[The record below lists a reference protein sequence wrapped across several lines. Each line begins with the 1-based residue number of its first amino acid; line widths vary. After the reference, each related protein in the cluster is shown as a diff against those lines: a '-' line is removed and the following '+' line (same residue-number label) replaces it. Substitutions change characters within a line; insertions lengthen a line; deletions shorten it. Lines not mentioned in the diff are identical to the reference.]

1 MSNRHILAFLRESRS
16 DESLVEVLDNA
27 LCYPTVPTS
36 TDALSEAQHVRR
48 LLIDKGFC
56 YTSDFFLAHDVIRGR
71 RGNCLGYSLL
81 IGGLLLDRGFD
92 VSFQVITHPKDA
104 VHRQDMRLF
113 NELYRGE
120 HFSYDNPKLPRLRDV
135 SSYRACR
142 FAPLEHPSLLLDGKS
157 FEVTSLEDEEEDP
170 NWIPEAELV
179 RRASFDQVLS
189 FVGID
194 TAQCMFEED
203 EPNMATARD
212 LVRSS
217 LELWPGNREGWLV
230 LWRIAVL
237 LDDESLKGEAET
249 RYQNLGGDDSR
260 FYQGMYELTHD
271 SSFLTLSLERF
282 PANIVPFTLKHVELE
297 VDQREAKFNLAV
309 AACCVLNSSVL
320 DLKRFYLRHEE
331 SVRRLFGDRTWK
343 GLLS

>member
-1 MSNRHILAFLRESRS
+1 MSNRHILDFLRESRS
-16 DESLVEVLDNA
+16 DESLVEVLDNV
-27 LCYPTVPTS
+27 LCYHTVPVS
-36 TDALSEAQHVRR
+36 TDPLSEAQHIRR
-48 LLIDKGFC
+48 LLIDNGFC
-56 YTSDFFLAHDVIRGR
+56 YTSNFFLAHEVINRR

-120 HFSYDNPKLPRLRDV
+120 YFGYDNPKLPRSRDV
-135 SSYRACR
+135 STYRACR
-142 FAPLEHPSLLLDGKS
+142 FAPLEHPSLLVGGKS
-157 FEVTSLEDEEEDP
+157 FEVTSLEDEDEDP
-170 NWIPEAELV
+170 NWVPDAELV
-179 RRASFDQVLS
+179 RKANFEQVLS

-203 EPNMATARD
+203 EPDMAVARD
-212 LVRSS
+212 IVISS
-217 LELWPGNREGWLV
+217 LKLWPDNREGWLV

-237 LDDESLKGEAET
+237 LDDESLKREAMT
-249 RYQNLGGDDSR
+249 RYQDIGGDDSR
-260 FYQGMYELTHD
+260 FYQGMYEVTRD
-271 SSFLTLSLERF
+271 PSFLTMSLERF
-282 PANIVPFTLKHVELE
+282 PANIMPFTEKHVELE
-297 VDQREAKFNLAV
+297 ADQREAKFNLAV

-343 GLLS
+343 GLFS